1 MLLHRGVEVRG
12 GALSWGWKSGPL
24 GLVPALLPTAHL
36 AAVAQP
42 GVSLDSDL
50 SPVSNAL
57 KPPVTGRLVGWLVAG
72 LSSALGLGGWK

>member
-1 MLLHRGVEVRG
+1 MVLCPGDG
-12 GALSWGWKSGPL
+12 SQGPW

-50 SPVSNAL
+50 SPVSYAL
-57 KPPVTGRLVGWLVAG
+57 KPPVTGRWVGWLVAG
-72 LSSALGLGGWK
+72 LCTGVEA